1 MKRRALFSLAA
12 LVLAMTAGSA
22 TAQAAPMP
30 AHSVRV
36 VSFAERYQPTVDG
49 MLLHRSPKPFVGLGG
64 ERGGGKTWAA
74 LAELYSLCME
84 FPGNRVMIFRQKFS
98 ELHTTV
104 LPTLWRVLPPGMYE
118 HIPSRKL
125 IKLKGGS
132 EMIYDGLS
140 GDVLQSEEALKR
152 YLDGLKSLELGGYYL
167 NEASQT
173 RIEFP
178 QMLVQTLRW
187 KCPDGRAPFY
197 RGIYDSNPEP
207 GWFHRLFVQGPRPR
221 DHEYVWMRA
230 KNNPHLPPGYFE
242 RFNFMPESWKRRYVD
257 GLWVFAQEGDGWVYP
272 QELVDMAFELD
283 LAEDVSESARYGLD
297 PAGKGADRAALTRA
311 RGPRYTVHSWEKTT
325 GPELGWHVDDV
336 TMRFG
341 RAPINYDAGGLGAPN
356 GEYLGKPRLDR
367 DGVTT
372 IPRHEVEAVTTKRAP
387 LDPKKYVDYRT
398 EMFWR
403 LRIKMAA
410 RKASFAG
417 ESKALLRLKEQML
430 ALRFDADKD
439 GRPCVET
446 KKVFKL
452 RTGMSP
458 DELES
463 VIYADERPP
472 KITVTMRG
480 R

>member
-1 MKRRALFSLAA
+1 MSRRALSLLLA
-12 LVLAMTAGSA
+12 LSALAMSIGSA
-22 TAQAAPMP
+22 VASPVP
-30 AHSVRV
+30 ARSVRV
-36 VSFAERYQPTVDG
+36 VSFAERYQPTIDG
-49 MLLHRSPKPFVGLGG
+49 ELLHRCNRPFVGLGG

-84 FPGNRVMIFRQKFS
+84 FPGNRVMIFRQKLS

-125 IKLKGGS
+125 VKLHGGS
-132 EMIYDGLS
+132 EMLYDGLS
-140 GDVLQSEEALKR
+140 GDVLQSEPSLQR
-152 YLDGLKSLELGGYYL
+152 YLDGLKSLELGGYYI
-167 NEASQT
+167 NEATQT

-187 KCPDGRAPFY
+187 KCDGGRIPFY
-197 RGIYDSNPEP
+197 RGIYDGNPEP
-207 GWFHRLFVQGPRPR
+207 GWFHKLFVQGPTPD
-221 DHEYVWMRA
+221 DHAFVHMRA

-242 RFNFMPESWKRRYVD
+242 RFAFMPESWKRRYVE
-257 GLWVFAQEGDGWVYP
+257 GLWIFAQQGDGWVYP

-283 LAEDVSESARYGLD
+283 LPEDTSELARYGLD
-297 PAGKGADRAALTRA
+297 PAGKGADNAALARR
-311 RGPRYTVHSWEKTT
+311 RGPRYTVWSWEKTT

-336 TMRFG
+336 TAAHG

-356 GEYLGKPRLDR
+356 GEYLGKPRIAQ
-367 DGVTT
+367 DGQTKVDK
-372 IPRHEVEAVTTKRAP
+372 HEVRPVSTKRKP
-387 LDPKKYVDYRT
+387 RDPKKYVDYRT

-403 LRIKMAA
+403 LRIKMAN

-417 ESKALLRLKEQML
+417 DPKALLRLKEQML
-430 ALRFDADKD
+430 ALHFDNDKD

-446 KKVFKL
+446 KKAFKA

-463 VIYADERPP
+463 VIYADEQPS
-472 KITVTMRG
+472 TMTSG
-480 R
+480 FQG